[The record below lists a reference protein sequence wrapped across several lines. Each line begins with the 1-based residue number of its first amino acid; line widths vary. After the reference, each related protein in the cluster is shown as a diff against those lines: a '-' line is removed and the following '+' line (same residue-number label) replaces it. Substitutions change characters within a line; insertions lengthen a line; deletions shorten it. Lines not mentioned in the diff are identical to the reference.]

1 MSKLLNLLEN
11 FVLVRK
17 LKTNL
22 EMKQVS
28 RKRAEKLISKLQK
41 TTLKRPEI
49 RQSLQ
54 WLISTSLQRL
64 SNKWTKNKERLA
76 WARVLVQ
83 ASNAATVLLRD
94 QDLEE
99 LEERI
104 FELEKQADQRGQ
116 VK

>member
-1 MSKLLNLLEN
+1 L
-11 FVLVRK
+11 K
-17 LKTNL
+17 LKL
-22 EMKQVS
+22 EIKRIS
-28 RKRAEKLISKLQK
+28 RKKAEQLISKLQK

-104 FELEKQADQRGQ
+104 GVLEKAANS
-116 VK
+116 KKMS